1 MSSRHAGH
9 MHNIT
14 FARRFKLVLL
24 ALLLAALAACGRD
37 NIKEGTSEPTVSP
50 QQYDL
55 VVRAD
60 KDGQFD
66 LDGATLDTQTLRDH
80 IRYRNDT
87 GQPVHTILLKRGEK
101 QKVTNQ
107 QVAGLAGI
115 ARDLK
120 VEAYVLDND
129 ERLKIIQIADDGKK

>member
-1 MSSRHAGH
+1 MQ
-9 MHNIT
+9 NIT
-14 FARRFKLVLL
+14 FGRRFMLVLL
-24 ALLLAALAACGRD
+24 SLSLAALAACGRD
-37 NIKEGTSEPTVSP
+37 NIKENTSEPTVSP
-50 QQYDL
+50 TQYDL

-66 LDGATLDTQTLRDH
+66 LEGATLDVQTLRDH

-87 GQPVHTILLKRGEK
+87 GQPVRTILLKRGEK
-101 QKVTNQ
+101 EKVTNA

-120 VEAYVLDND
+120 AEAYVLDND
-129 ERLKIIQIADDGKK
+129 DRLKLIQIADDGKK